1 MHGCMRP
8 VAVGVVVVAGMLNL
22 IPKFEV
28 ETLANTIMT
37 VVDAKLEESVGVKI
51 GTVGKTESVVIGK
64 VPMLPVTVISTG
76 EAPVVGVPDVSDSM
90 EITAMS
96 C

>member
-1 MHGCMRP
+1 MRP

-28 ETLANTIMT
+28 ETLATRNAIMT

-51 GTVGKTESVVIGK
+51 RTVGKTESVVIGK